1 MNKISKKIVALAT
14 MAAFVLTLVP
24 AAAFAAPENPVDPT
38 NSAIVLAE
46 DQDDQVVTGEKANL
60 NLELKNSS
68 DVAIAENND
77 VYVWVEDAEGNVV
90 SDVNYYSSHDAV
102 NPITSGNNILW
113 LDNGK
118 VLKVSEGKDDRAI
131 AVAVNVAGDYTVKA
145 GVNATEDDAAS
156 MDNITPFKG
165 TVALTVVDAPATGV
179 YFYQENGTEIHDT
192 DGDLMFDLT
201 FENENFNANGTDTYK
216 LYGKVTADGIV
227 EGKTVAVESGDAEN
241 LQFLDKTGTME
252 TTADKDGKFTIE
264 FTMNDN
270 RNVPIYVTIDGE
282 VYTVNVLKDDT
293 SAYDIDVVK
302 DGGYVLAGEEWVTY
316 GDASEFSDAVLFSV
330 VDEAGNAVSIANEPA
345 TTVAN
350 LDEHAKYVRIIDRA
364 KGSDLTANEIVLTDL
379 ENGYATL
386 EYVGSTPAKDLKE
399 GKYEVR
405 VALLKGDYADV
416 TFNVSKFGEIVDL
429 DLSMMSVDY
438 NFSGRIVSLNDEV
451 TLGQAV
457 GVEATYVDENGIRVP
472 AENVN
477 GGANISIGA
486 TGKAVIDGSM
496 GDALDAI
503 QNILPVPDEYQLDYA
518 FMTKLDNESNA
529 SLLGTTV
536 QVTAFD
542 ATNGL
547 QVIKDLTVV
556 DSYNVFDLEFDP
568 TEGAANQDNKVTVQ
582 VVKENGD
589 VAQVDGDLQYYIED
603 ISNEDAKVT
612 VKNVEDVVD
621 GEGSLTIYGTE
632 DTVVTIAVAVV
643 DDSNDGIYVGSLEYT
658 IGDGDI
664 VAHHNV
670 TMTIGSSQYVVD
682 KQLFE
687 MDAAPY
693 VDSNWR
699 TMVPLRALMEGF
711 DAEVIWDN
719 DARTVTINYNEQTIV
734 MTIDETTYTVNG
746 EEMTMDTEPV
756 IQGDRTYVPIR
767 FAAEAMG
774 FEVTPLYNADGLT
787 SSVVF
792 QS

>member
-24 AAAFAAPENPVDPT
+24 AAAFGATDNPVDPT

-46 DQDDQVVTGEKANL
+46 GQDDQVVTGEKANL

-68 DVAIAENND
+68 DEAIAENNE

-90 SDVNYYSSHDAV
+90 SDVNYYESHEAESPV
-102 NPITSGNNILW
+102 TSGNNILW

-118 VLKVSEGKDDRAI
+118 VLKLNQGKNDRAI

-145 GVNATEDDAAS
+145 GVNATEDEAAS

-165 TVALTVVDAPATGV
+165 TVALNVVDVAV
-179 YFYQENGTEIHDT
+179 DT
-192 DGDLMFDLT
+192 VEFED
-201 FENENFNANGTDTYK
+201 ENENPINLQNGMGDLALTDEDFLANGTDTYTITGTLTDADEDFIK
-216 LYGKVTADGIV
+216 DRAVT
-227 EGKTVAVESGDAEN
+227 VESGDAEN
-241 LQFLDKTGTME
+241 LQFLNKTGTME
-252 TTADKDGKFTIE
+252 TATDKKGEFEIT

-282 VYTVNVLKDDT
+282 VYTINILKDDT
-293 SAYDIDVVK
+293 AAYDIDVVK
-302 DGGYVLAGEEWVTY
+302 DGGYVLAGEQWADY
-316 GDASEFSDAVLFSV
+316 GSAPIFDNAVLFSV
-330 VDEAGNAVSIANEPA
+330 VDDAGNVVDISNEPA
-345 TTVAN
+345 TQERT
-350 LDEHAKYVRIIDRA
+350 DGKYVRILSKA
-364 KGSDLTANEIVLTDL
+364 KGSELTNDDLVLYDLGNGNATLFYTGTATEAADDLTV
-379 ENGYATL
+379 G
-386 EYVGSTPAKDLKE
+386 EYT
-399 GKYEVR
+399 VR
-405 VALLKGDYADV
+405 VALARGDYAEV
-416 TFNVSKFGEIVDL
+416 TFNVAEFGEIVDL
-429 DLSMMSVDY
+429 DLDIFTFDRSTGYD
-438 NFSGRIVSLNDEV
+438 RIVTVDDEI
-451 TLGQAV
+451 TLGQDVAV
-457 GVEATYVDENGIRVP
+457 AATYVDENGIRVE
-472 AENVN
+472 ASAVN
-477 GGANISIGA
+477 GGDNIALGA
-486 TGKAVIDGSM
+486 TGKAVIDVTRGEFFSF
-496 GDALDAI
+496 A
-503 QNILPVPDEYQLDYA
+503 
-518 FMTKLDNESNA
+518 TKADVAANA

-547 QVIKDLTVV
+547 QVTKDLTVV

-589 VAQVDGDLQYYIED
+589 VAQVNGDLQYYIED

-612 VKNVEDVVD
+612 VKNVKDVVD

-719 DARTVTINYNEQTIV
+719 DDRTVTINYNEQTIV
-734 MTIDETTYTVNG
+734 MTIDEDTYTVNG

>member
-14 MAAFVLTLVP
+14 MAAFVLTVVP
-24 AAAFAAPENPVDPT
+24 AAAFGATDNPVDPT

-46 DQDDQVVTGEKANL
+46 DQDDQVITGEKANL
-60 NLELKNSS
+60 NLELKNSK
-68 DVAIAENND
+68 DEAITEANV

-90 SDVNYYSSHDAV
+90 SDVNYYDSHEAE
-102 NPITSGNNILW
+102 NPVTSGNNILW

-118 VLKVSEGKDDRAI
+118 VLKLNQGKDDRAI

-145 GVNATEDDAAS
+145 GVNATEDQAAS
-156 MDNITPFKG
+156 MGNITPFAD

-302 DGGYVLAGEEWVTY
+302 DGGYVLAGEEWATY

-345 TTVAN
+345 TTVTN

-429 DLSMMSVDY
+429 DLSMKSVDY

-496 GDALDAI
+496 GDALDVI
-503 QNILPVPDEYQLDYA
+503 QNILPEAYQLDYA

-612 VKNVEDVVD
+612 VKNVKDVVD

-774 FEVTPLYNADGLT
+774 FNVLPLYNADGLT

>member
-46 DQDDQVVTGEKANL
+46 DQDDQVVTGEKVNL
-60 NLELKNSS
+60 KLELKDSNDSPINDNS
-68 DVAIAENND
+68 V

-90 SDVNYYSSHDAV
+90 SDVDYYDRHGAEKPV
-102 NPITSGNNILW
+102 TSGNNILW
-113 LDNGK
+113 LSNGK
-118 VLKVSEGKDDRAI
+118 VLKLNQGKDTRDI

-145 GVNATEDDAAS
+145 GVNATEDQAAS

-165 TVALTVVDAPATGV
+165 TVALNVVDVAV
-179 YFYQENGTEIHDT
+179 DT
-192 DGDLMFDLT
+192 VEFED
-201 FENENFNANGTDTYK
+201 ENENPIILQNGMGDLALTDEDFLANGTDTYTITGTLTDADEDFIK
-216 LYGKVTADGIV
+216 DRAVT
-227 EGKTVAVESGDAEN
+227 VESGDAEN
-241 LQFLDKTGTME
+241 LQFLNKTGTME
-252 TTADKDGKFTIE
+252 TATDKNGEFEIT

-282 VYTVNVLKDDT
+282 VYTINILKDDT
-293 SAYDIDVVK
+293 AAYDIDVVK
-302 DGGYVLAGEEWVTY
+302 DGGYVLAGEQWADY
-316 GDASEFSDAVLFSV
+316 GSAPIFDNAVLFSV
-330 VDEAGNAVSIANEPA
+330 VDDAGNVVDISNEPA
-345 TTVAN
+345 TQERT
-350 LDEHAKYVRIIDRA
+350 DGKYVRILSKA
-364 KGSDLTANEIVLTDL
+364 KGSELTNDDLVLYDLGNGNATLFYTGTATEAADDLTV
-379 ENGYATL
+379 G
-386 EYVGSTPAKDLKE
+386 EYT
-399 GKYEVR
+399 VR
-405 VALLKGDYADV
+405 VALARGDYAEV
-416 TFNVSKFGEIVDL
+416 TFNVAEFGEIVDL
-429 DLSMMSVDY
+429 DLDIFTFDRSTGYD
-438 NFSGRIVSLNDEV
+438 RIVTVDDEI
-451 TLGQAV
+451 TLGQDVAV
-457 GVEATYVDENGIRVP
+457 AATYVDENGIRVE
-472 AENVN
+472 ASAVN
-477 GGANISIGA
+477 GGDNIALGA
-486 TGKAVIDGSM
+486 TGKAVIDVTRGEFFSF
-496 GDALDAI
+496 A
-503 QNILPVPDEYQLDYA
+503 
-518 FMTKLDNESNA
+518 TKADVAANA

-547 QVIKDLTVV
+547 QVTKDLTVV

-589 VAQVDGDLQYYIED
+589 VAQVNGDLQYYIED

-612 VKNVEDVVD
+612 VKNVKDVVD

-719 DARTVTINYNEQTIV
+719 DDRTVTINYNEQTIV
-734 MTIDETTYTVNG
+734 MTIDEDTYTVNG

>member
-46 DQDDQVVTGEKANL
+46 DQDDQVVTGEKVNL
-60 NLELKNSS
+60 NLELKDSNDSPINDNS
-68 DVAIAENND
+68 V

-90 SDVNYYSSHDAV
+90 SDVDYYDRHGAE
-102 NPITSGNNILW
+102 NPVTSGNNILW
-113 LDNGK
+113 LSNGK
-118 VLKVSEGKDDRAI
+118 VLKLNQGKDDRAI

-145 GVNATEDDAAS
+145 GVNATEDEAAS

-165 TVALTVVDAPATGV
+165 TVALNVVDVAV
-179 YFYQENGTEIHDT
+179 DT
-192 DGDLMFDLT
+192 VEFED
-201 FENENFNANGTDTYK
+201 ENENPINLQNGMGDLALTDEDFLANGTDTYTITGTLTDADEDFIK
-216 LYGKVTADGIV
+216 DRAVT
-227 EGKTVAVESGDAEN
+227 VESGDAEN
-241 LQFLDKTGTME
+241 LQFLNKTGTME
-252 TTADKDGKFTIE
+252 TATDKKGEFEIT

-282 VYTVNVLKDDT
+282 VYTINILKDDT
-293 SAYDIDVVK
+293 AAYDIDVVK
-302 DGGYVLAGEEWVTY
+302 DGGYVLAGEQWADY
-316 GDASEFSDAVLFSV
+316 GSAPIFDNAVLFSV
-330 VDEAGNAVSIANEPA
+330 VDDAGNVVDISNEPA
-345 TTVAN
+345 TQERT
-350 LDEHAKYVRIIDRA
+350 DGKYVRILSKA
-364 KGSDLTANEIVLTDL
+364 KGSELTNDDLVLYDLGNGNATLFYTGTATEAADDLTV
-379 ENGYATL
+379 G
-386 EYVGSTPAKDLKE
+386 EYT
-399 GKYEVR
+399 VR
-405 VALLKGDYADV
+405 VALARGDYAEV
-416 TFNVSKFGEIVDL
+416 TFNVAEFGEIVDL
-429 DLSMMSVDY
+429 DLDIFTFDRSTGYD
-438 NFSGRIVSLNDEV
+438 RIVTVDDEI
-451 TLGQAV
+451 TLGQDVAV
-457 GVEATYVDENGIRVP
+457 AATYVDENGIRVE
-472 AENVN
+472 ASAVN
-477 GGANISIGA
+477 GGDNIALGA
-486 TGKAVIDGSM
+486 TGKAVIDVTRGEFFSF
-496 GDALDAI
+496 A
-503 QNILPVPDEYQLDYA
+503 
-518 FMTKLDNESNA
+518 TKADVAANA

-547 QVIKDLTVV
+547 QVTKDLTVV

-589 VAQVDGDLQYYIED
+589 VAQVNGDLQYYIED

-612 VKNVEDVVD
+612 VKNVKDVVD

-719 DARTVTINYNEQTIV
+719 DDRTVTINYNEQTIV
-734 MTIDETTYTVNG
+734 MTIDEDTYTVNG

>member
-46 DQDDQVVTGEKANL
+46 NQDDQVVTGEKVNL
-60 NLELKNSS
+60 DLELKNSK
-68 DVAIAENND
+68 DEAITEANV

-90 SDVNYYSSHDAV
+90 SDVNYYDSHEAE
-102 NPITSGNNILW
+102 NPVTSGNNILW
-113 LDNGK
+113 LSNGK
-118 VLKVSEGKDDRAI
+118 VLKLNQGTDTRDI

-156 MDNITPFKG
+156 MGNITPFKG
-165 TVALTVVDAPATGV
+165 TVALNVVDVAV
-179 YFYQENGTEIHDT
+179 DT
-192 DGDLMFDLT
+192 VEFED
-201 FENENFNANGTDTYK
+201 ENENPINLQNGMGDLALTDEDFLANGTDTYTITGTLTDADEDFIK
-216 LYGKVTADGIV
+216 DRAVT
-227 EGKTVAVESGDAEN
+227 VESGDAEN
-241 LQFLDKTGTME
+241 LQFLNKTGTME
-252 TTADKDGKFTIE
+252 TATDKNGEFEIT

-282 VYTVNVLKDDT
+282 VYTINILKDDT
-293 SAYDIDVVK
+293 AAYDIDVVK
-302 DGGYVLAGEEWVTY
+302 DGGYVLAGEQWADY
-316 GDASEFSDAVLFSV
+316 GSAPIFDNAVLFSV
-330 VDEAGNAVSIANEPA
+330 VDDAGNVVDISNEPA
-345 TTVAN
+345 TQERT
-350 LDEHAKYVRIIDRA
+350 DGKYVRILSKA
-364 KGSDLTANEIVLTDL
+364 KGSELTNDDLVLYDLGNGNATLFYTGTATEAADDLTV
-379 ENGYATL
+379 G
-386 EYVGSTPAKDLKE
+386 EYT
-399 GKYEVR
+399 VR
-405 VALLKGDYADV
+405 VALARGDYAEV
-416 TFNVSKFGEIVDL
+416 TFNVAEFGEIVDL
-429 DLSMMSVDY
+429 DLDIFTFDRSTGYD
-438 NFSGRIVSLNDEV
+438 RIVTVDDEI
-451 TLGQAV
+451 TLGQDVAV
-457 GVEATYVDENGIRVP
+457 AATYVDENGIRVE
-472 AENVN
+472 ASAVN
-477 GGANISIGA
+477 GGDNIALGA
-486 TGKAVIDGSM
+486 TGEAVIDVTRGEFFSF
-496 GDALDAI
+496 A
-503 QNILPVPDEYQLDYA
+503 
-518 FMTKLDNESNA
+518 TKADVAANA

-547 QVIKDLTVV
+547 QVTKDLTVV

-589 VAQVDGDLQYYIED
+589 VAQVNGDLQYYIED
-603 ISNEDAKVT
+603 ISNVDAKVN
-612 VKNVEDVVD
+612 VKNVKDVVD

-719 DARTVTINYNEQTIV
+719 DDRTVTINYNEQTIV
-734 MTIDETTYTVNG
+734 MTIDEDTYTVNG

>member
-46 DQDDQVVTGEKANL
+46 NQDDQVVTGEKVNL
-60 NLELKNSS
+60 DLELKNSK
-68 DVAIAENND
+68 DEAITEANV

-90 SDVNYYSSHDAV
+90 SDVNYYDSHEAE
-102 NPITSGNNILW
+102 NPVTSGNNILW
-113 LDNGK
+113 LSNGK
-118 VLKVSEGKDDRAI
+118 VLKLNQGTDTRDI

-156 MDNITPFKG
+156 MGNITPFKG
-165 TVALTVVDAPATGV
+165 TVALNVVDVAV
-179 YFYQENGTEIHDT
+179 DT
-192 DGDLMFDLT
+192 VEFED
-201 FENENFNANGTDTYK
+201 ENENPINLQNGMGDLALTDEDFLANGTDTYTITGTLTDADEDFIK
-216 LYGKVTADGIV
+216 DRAVT
-227 EGKTVAVESGDAEN
+227 VESGDAEN
-241 LQFLDKTGTME
+241 LQFLNKTGTME
-252 TTADKDGKFTIE
+252 TATDKNGEFEIT

-282 VYTVNVLKDDT
+282 VYTINILKDDT
-293 SAYDIDVVK
+293 AAYDIDVVK
-302 DGGYVLAGEEWVTY
+302 DGGYVLAGEQWADY
-316 GDASEFSDAVLFSV
+316 GSAPIFDNAVLFSV
-330 VDEAGNAVSIANEPA
+330 VDDAGNVVDISNEPA
-345 TTVAN
+345 TQERT
-350 LDEHAKYVRIIDRA
+350 DGKYVRILSKA
-364 KGSDLTANEIVLTDL
+364 KGSELTNDDLVLYDLGNGNATLFYTGTATEAADDLTV
-379 ENGYATL
+379 G
-386 EYVGSTPAKDLKE
+386 EYT
-399 GKYEVR
+399 VR
-405 VALLKGDYADV
+405 VALARGDYAEV
-416 TFNVSKFGEIVDL
+416 TFNVAEFGEIVDL
-429 DLSMMSVDY
+429 DLDIFTFDRSTGYD
-438 NFSGRIVSLNDEV
+438 RIVTVDDEI
-451 TLGQAV
+451 TLGQDVAV
-457 GVEATYVDENGIRVP
+457 AATYVDENGIRVE
-472 AENVN
+472 ASAVN
-477 GGANISIGA
+477 GGDNIALGA
-486 TGKAVIDGSM
+486 TGEAVIDVTRGEFFSF
-496 GDALDAI
+496 A
-503 QNILPVPDEYQLDYA
+503 
-518 FMTKLDNESNA
+518 TKADVAANA

-547 QVIKDLTVV
+547 QVTKDLTVV

-589 VAQVDGDLQYYIED
+589 VAQVNGDLQYYIED

-612 VKNVEDVVD
+612 VKNVKDVVD

-719 DARTVTINYNEQTIV
+719 DDRTVTINYNEQTIV
-734 MTIDETTYTVNG
+734 MTIDEDTYTVNG

>member
-46 DQDDQVVTGEKANL
+46 DQDDQVVTGEKVNL
-60 NLELKNSS
+60 NLELKDSNDSPINDNS
-68 DVAIAENND
+68 V

-90 SDVNYYSSHDAV
+90 SDVNYYDSHEAE
-102 NPITSGNNILW
+102 NPVTSGNNILW

-118 VLKVSEGKDDRAI
+118 VLKLNQGKNDRAI

-156 MDNITPFKG
+156 MGNITPFKG
-165 TVALTVVDAPATGV
+165 TVALNVVDAPATGV

>member
-24 AAAFAAPENPVDPT
+24 AAAFGATDNPVDPT

-46 DQDDQVVTGEKANL
+46 DQDDQVITGEKANL
-60 NLELKNSS
+60 NLELKNSK
-68 DVAIAENND
+68 DEAITEANV

-90 SDVNYYSSHDAV
+90 SDVNYYDSHEAE
-102 NPITSGNNILW
+102 NPVTSGNNILW

-118 VLKVSEGKDDRAI
+118 VLKLNQGKDDRAI

-145 GVNATEDDAAS
+145 GVNATEDQAAS
-156 MDNITPFKG
+156 MGNITPFAD

-302 DGGYVLAGEEWVTY
+302 DGGYVLAGEEWATY

-345 TTVAN
+345 TTVTN

-429 DLSMMSVDY
+429 DLSMKSVDY

-496 GDALDAI
+496 GDALDVI
-503 QNILPVPDEYQLDYA
+503 QNILPEAYQLDYA

-612 VKNVEDVVD
+612 VKNVKDVVD

-774 FEVTPLYNADGLT
+774 FNVLPLYNADGLT

>member
-24 AAAFAAPENPVDPT
+24 AAAFGATDNPVDPT

-46 DQDDQVVTGEKANL
+46 DQDDQVVTGEKVNL
-60 NLELKNSS
+60 DLELKNSK
-68 DVAIAENND
+68 DEAITEANV

-90 SDVNYYSSHDAV
+90 SDVNYYDSHEAE
-102 NPITSGNNILW
+102 NPVTSGNNILW

-118 VLKVSEGKDDRAI
+118 VLKLNQGKNDRAI

-145 GVNATEDDAAS
+145 GVNATEDQAAS
-156 MDNITPFKG
+156 MGNITPFAD

-293 SAYDIDVVK
+293 SAYDIDVVE
-302 DGGYVLAGEEWVTY
+302 DGGYVLAGEEWATY

-345 TTVAN
+345 TTVTN

-379 ENGYATL
+379 GNGYATL
-386 EYVGSTPAKDLKE
+386 TYVGSTPAKDLKE

-429 DLSMMSVDY
+429 DLSMKSVDY

-496 GDALDAI
+496 GDALDVI
-503 QNILPVPDEYQLDYA
+503 QNILPEEYQLDYA

-612 VKNVEDVVD
+612 VKKVDDVED

-774 FEVTPLYNADGLT
+774 FNVLPLYNADGLT

>member
-24 AAAFAAPENPVDPT
+24 AAVFAAPENPVDPT

-46 DQDDQVVTGEKANL
+46 NQDDQVVTGEKVNL
-60 NLELKNSS
+60 DLELKNSK
-68 DVAIAENND
+68 DEAIKEANV

-90 SDVNYYSSHDAV
+90 SDVNYYDSHEAE
-102 NPITSGNNILW
+102 NPVTSGNNILW
-113 LDNGK
+113 LSNGK
-118 VLKVSEGKDDRAI
+118 VLKLNQGTDTRDI

-156 MDNITPFKG
+156 MGNITPFKG
-165 TVALTVVDAPATGV
+165 TVALNVVDVAV
-179 YFYQENGTEIHDT
+179 DT
-192 DGDLMFDLT
+192 VEFED
-201 FENENFNANGTDTYK
+201 ENENPINLQNGMGDLALTDEDFLANGTDTYTITGTLTDADEDFIK
-216 LYGKVTADGIV
+216 DRAVT
-227 EGKTVAVESGDAEN
+227 VESGDAEN
-241 LQFLDKTGTME
+241 LQFLNKTGTME
-252 TTADKDGKFTIE
+252 TATDKNGEFEIT

-282 VYTVNVLKDDT
+282 VYTINILKDDT
-293 SAYDIDVVK
+293 AAYDIDVVK
-302 DGGYVLAGEEWVTY
+302 DGGYVLAGEQWADY
-316 GDASEFSDAVLFSV
+316 GSAPIFDNAVLFSV
-330 VDEAGNAVSIANEPA
+330 VDDAGNVVDISNEPA
-345 TTVAN
+345 TQERT
-350 LDEHAKYVRIIDRA
+350 DGKYVRILSKA
-364 KGSDLTANEIVLTDL
+364 KGSELTNDDLVLYDLGNGNATLFYTGTATEAADDLTV
-379 ENGYATL
+379 G
-386 EYVGSTPAKDLKE
+386 EYT
-399 GKYEVR
+399 VR
-405 VALLKGDYADV
+405 VALARGDYAEV
-416 TFNVSKFGEIVDL
+416 TFNVAEFGEIVDL
-429 DLSMMSVDY
+429 DLDIFTFDRSTGYD
-438 NFSGRIVSLNDEV
+438 RIVTVDDEI
-451 TLGQAV
+451 TLGQDVAV
-457 GVEATYVDENGIRVP
+457 AATYVDENGIRVE
-472 AENVN
+472 ASAVN
-477 GGANISIGA
+477 GGDNIALGA
-486 TGKAVIDGSM
+486 TGEAVIDVTRGEFFSF
-496 GDALDAI
+496 A
-503 QNILPVPDEYQLDYA
+503 
-518 FMTKLDNESNA
+518 TKADVAANA

-547 QVIKDLTVV
+547 QVTKDLTVV

-589 VAQVDGDLQYYIED
+589 VAQVNGDLQYYIED

-612 VKNVEDVVD
+612 VKNVKDVVD

-719 DARTVTINYNEQTIV
+719 DDRTVTINYNEQTIV
-734 MTIDETTYTVNG
+734 MTIDEDTYTVNG

>member
-46 DQDDQVVTGEKANL
+46 NQDDQVVTGEKVNL
-60 NLELKNSS
+60 NLELKNSNN
-68 DVAIAENND
+68 VAIDED
-77 VYVWVEDAEGNVV
+77 RVVYVWVEDAEGNVV
-90 SDVNYYSSHDAV
+90 SDVNYYDSHEAE
-102 NPITSGNNILW
+102 NPVTSGNNILW
-113 LDNGK
+113 LSNGK
-118 VLKVSEGKDDRAI
+118 VLKLNQGTDDRAI
-131 AVAVNVAGDYTVKA
+131 AVAVNVAGDYVVKA
-145 GVNATEDDAAS
+145 GVNATEDQAAS
-156 MDNITPFKG
+156 MDNITSFADA
-165 TVALTVVDAPATGV
+165 VALNVVDVAVDTV
-179 YFYQENGTEIHDT
+179 EFEDENGNPINLQNGM
-192 DGDLMFDLT
+192 GDLALT
-201 FENENFNANGTDTYK
+201 DEDFLANGTDTYTITGTLTDADEDFIK
-216 LYGKVTADGIV
+216 DRAVT
-227 EGKTVAVESGDAEN
+227 VESGDAEN
-241 LQFLDKTGTME
+241 LQFLNKTGTME
-252 TTADKDGKFTIE
+252 TATDKNGEFEIT

-282 VYTVNVLKDDT
+282 VYTINILKDDT
-293 SAYDIDVVK
+293 AAYDIDVVK
-302 DGGYVLAGEEWVTY
+302 DGGYVLAGEQWADY
-316 GDASEFSDAVLFSV
+316 GSAPIFDNAVLFSV
-330 VDEAGNAVSIANEPA
+330 VDDAGNVVDISNEPA
-345 TTVAN
+345 TQEQT
-350 LDEHAKYVRIIDRA
+350 DGKYVRILSKA
-364 KGSDLTANEIVLTDL
+364 KGSELTNDDLVLYDLGNGNATLFYTGTATEAADDLTV
-379 ENGYATL
+379 G
-386 EYVGSTPAKDLKE
+386 EYT
-399 GKYEVR
+399 VR
-405 VALLKGDYADV
+405 VALARGDYAEV
-416 TFNVSKFGEIVDL
+416 TFNVAEFGEIVDL
-429 DLSMMSVDY
+429 DLDIFTFDRSTGYD
-438 NFSGRIVSLNDEV
+438 RIVTVDDEI
-451 TLGQAV
+451 TLGQDVAV
-457 GVEATYVDENGIRVP
+457 AATYVDENGIRVE
-472 AENVN
+472 ASAVN
-477 GGANISIGA
+477 GGDNIALGA
-486 TGKAVIDGSM
+486 TGEAVIDVTRGEFFSF
-496 GDALDAI
+496 A
-503 QNILPVPDEYQLDYA
+503 
-518 FMTKLDNESNA
+518 TKADVAANA

-547 QVIKDLTVV
+547 QVTKDLTVV

-589 VAQVDGDLQYYIED
+589 VAQVNGDLQYYIED

-612 VKNVEDVVD
+612 VKNVKDVVD

-719 DARTVTINYNEQTIV
+719 DDRTVTINYNEQTIV
-734 MTIDETTYTVNG
+734 MTIDEDTYTVNG

>member
-46 DQDDQVVTGEKANL
+46 DQDDQVVTGEKVNL
-60 NLELKNSS
+60 NLELKNSK
-68 DVAIAENND
+68 DEAITEANV

-90 SDVNYYSSHDAV
+90 SDVNYYDSHEAE
-102 NPITSGNNILW
+102 NPVTSGNNILW
-113 LDNGK
+113 LSNGK
-118 VLKVSEGKDDRAI
+118 VLKLNQGTDTRDI

-145 GVNATEDDAAS
+145 GVNATEDQAAS
-156 MDNITPFKG
+156 MGNITPFKG
-165 TVALTVVDAPATGV
+165 TVALNVVDVAV
-179 YFYQENGTEIHDT
+179 DT
-192 DGDLMFDLT
+192 VEFED
-201 FENENFNANGTDTYK
+201 ENENPIILQNGMGDLALTDEDFLANGTDTYTITGTLTDADEDFIK
-216 LYGKVTADGIV
+216 DRAVT
-227 EGKTVAVESGDAEN
+227 VESGDAEN
-241 LQFLDKTGTME
+241 LQFLNKTGTME
-252 TTADKDGKFTIE
+252 TATDKNGEFEIT

-282 VYTVNVLKDDT
+282 VYTINILKDDT
-293 SAYDIDVVK
+293 AAYDIDVVK
-302 DGGYVLAGEEWVTY
+302 DGGYVLAGEQWADY
-316 GDASEFSDAVLFSV
+316 GSAPIFDNAVLFSV
-330 VDEAGNAVSIANEPA
+330 VDDAGNVVDISNEPA
-345 TTVAN
+345 TQERT
-350 LDEHAKYVRIIDRA
+350 DGKYVRILSKA
-364 KGSDLTANEIVLTDL
+364 KGSELTNDDLVLYDLGNGNATLFYTGTATEAADDLTV
-379 ENGYATL
+379 G
-386 EYVGSTPAKDLKE
+386 EYT
-399 GKYEVR
+399 VR
-405 VALLKGDYADV
+405 VALARGDYAEV
-416 TFNVSKFGEIVDL
+416 TFNVAEFGEIVDL
-429 DLSMMSVDY
+429 DLDIFTFDRSTGYD
-438 NFSGRIVSLNDEV
+438 RIVTVDDEI
-451 TLGQAV
+451 TLGQDVAV
-457 GVEATYVDENGIRVP
+457 AATYVDENGIRVE
-472 AENVN
+472 ASAVN
-477 GGANISIGA
+477 GGDNIALGA
-486 TGKAVIDGSM
+486 TGEAVIDVTRGEFFSF
-496 GDALDAI
+496 A
-503 QNILPVPDEYQLDYA
+503 
-518 FMTKLDNESNA
+518 TKADVAANA

-547 QVIKDLTVV
+547 QVVKELTVV

-719 DARTVTINYNEQTIV
+719 DDRTVTINYNEQTIV

>member
-46 DQDDQVVTGEKANL
+46 NQDDQVVTGEKVNL
-60 NLELKNSS
+60 DLELKNSK
-68 DVAIAENND
+68 DEAITEANV

-90 SDVNYYSSHDAV
+90 SDVNYYDSHEAE
-102 NPITSGNNILW
+102 NPVTSGNNILW
-113 LDNGK
+113 LSNGK
-118 VLKVSEGKDDRAI
+118 VLKLNQGTNTRDI

-156 MDNITPFKG
+156 MGNITSFKG
-165 TVALTVVDAPATGV
+165 TVALNVVDVAV
-179 YFYQENGTEIHDT
+179 DT
-192 DGDLMFDLT
+192 VEFED
-201 FENENFNANGTDTYK
+201 ENENPINLQNGMGDLALTDEDFLANGTDTYTITGTLTDADEDFIK
-216 LYGKVTADGIV
+216 DRAVT
-227 EGKTVAVESGDAEN
+227 VESGDAEN
-241 LQFLDKTGTME
+241 LQFLNKTGTME
-252 TTADKDGKFTIE
+252 TATDKNGEFEIT

-282 VYTVNVLKDDT
+282 VYTINILKDDT
-293 SAYDIDVVK
+293 AAYDIDVVK
-302 DGGYVLAGEEWVTY
+302 DGGYVLAGEQWADY
-316 GDASEFSDAVLFSV
+316 GSAPIFDNAVLFSV
-330 VDEAGNAVSIANEPA
+330 VDDAGNVVDISNEPA
-345 TTVAN
+345 TQERT
-350 LDEHAKYVRIIDRA
+350 DGKYVRILSKA
-364 KGSDLTANEIVLTDL
+364 KGSELTNDDLVLYDLGNGNATLFYTGTATEAADDLTV
-379 ENGYATL
+379 G
-386 EYVGSTPAKDLKE
+386 EYT
-399 GKYEVR
+399 VR
-405 VALLKGDYADV
+405 VALARGDYAEV
-416 TFNVSKFGEIVDL
+416 TFNVAEFGEIVDL
-429 DLSMMSVDY
+429 DLDIFTFDRSTGYD
-438 NFSGRIVSLNDEV
+438 RIVTVDDEI
-451 TLGQAV
+451 TLGQDVAV
-457 GVEATYVDENGIRVP
+457 AATYVDENGIRVE
-472 AENVN
+472 ASAVN
-477 GGANISIGA
+477 GGDNIALGA
-486 TGKAVIDGSM
+486 TGKAVIDVTRGEFFSF
-496 GDALDAI
+496 A
-503 QNILPVPDEYQLDYA
+503 
-518 FMTKLDNESNA
+518 TKADVAANA

-547 QVIKDLTVV
+547 QVTKDLTVV

-589 VAQVDGDLQYYIED
+589 VAQVNGDLQYYIED

-612 VKNVEDVVD
+612 VKNVKDVVD

-719 DARTVTINYNEQTIV
+719 DDRTVTINYNEQTIV
-734 MTIDETTYTVNG
+734 MTIDEDTYTVNG
-746 EEMTMDTEPV
+746 EEMAMDTEPV